1 MKLKIQIYLLAK
13 YIHNKDKLWKLLRI
27 FYNLKVKFKLLIE
40 NKIINMTKV
49 TSKCKNKFKIIKNI
63 KIRKF

>member
-13 YIHNKDKLWKLLRI
+13 YIHNKDKVWKVLRI
-27 FYNLKVKFKLLIE
+27 FYNIKVKFKFLME

-49 TSKCKNKFKIIKNI
+49 TSKSKNKLKIIKNI

>member
-1 MKLKIQIYLLAK
+1 M
-13 YIHNKDKLWKLLRI
+13 
-27 FYNLKVKFKLLIE
+27 E

-49 TSKCKNKFKIIKNI
+49 TSKSKNKLKIIKNI